1 LTAKKLGR
9 VNTPRLA
16 LIVVDMLVD
25 FFEGQPALASQRGS
39 LAGAINKLARSF
51 RGSRLPIIWVRQ
63 EFKPD
68 LSDAFLAMR
77 RSRMKVTIEGTA
89 GCEILPEL
97 ERLPGEPVI
106 VKKRYSAFFGTELDA
121 LLGDIRAETLVL
133 AGINTHACIRTTA
146 VDAYQR
152 DFDVI
157 IATDCVSSY
166 DDEHHRVT
174 LRYLESQIA
183 RLMSGE
189 EIVRTLRSGT

>member
-1 LTAKKLGR
+1 
-9 VNTPRLA
+9 
-16 LIVVDMLVD
+16 MLVD

-39 LAGAINKLARSF
+39 LAGSINNLARSF
-51 RGSRLPIIWVRQ
+51 RGFRLPIIWVRQ

-77 RSRMKVTIEGTA
+77 RSQMKVTIEGTA

-106 VKKRYSAFFGTELDA
+106 VKKRYSAFFGTQLDA
-121 LLGDIRAETLVL
+121 LLGNIQAETLVL

-189 EIVRTLRSGT
+189 EIARTLHMGT